1 MNERNRNTA
10 DDWMRDHLPDP
21 DEYSLEEN
29 EEAGDT
35 QKYFFLRYRDSA
47 TVVYKVTVEDG
58 RRANG
63 FTVALKSDPAVRRT
77 AASVALAKA
86 FSTGC

>member
-35 QKYFFLRYRDSA
+35 QNYFFLRYRDSA
-47 TVVYKVTVEDG
+47 TVVYQVAVTHG
-58 RRANG
+58 RRMDG
-63 FTVALKSDPAVRRT
+63 FAVVLKSDPA
-77 AASVALAKA
+77 SDQS
-86 FSTGC
+86 FGSST